1 MYIWICFHCSYKR
14 SLDVIL
20 KVYLLKN
27 GSSIQKSSH
36 TFSESQMKL
45 QLELIVELCQTFLY
59 YFFDQSNSSP
69 NSITNYY
76 QECKGVLLKWETF
89 FSKCESI
96 LNSTSTWMDKWSFVQ
111 NIQLWKKW
119 SHYFCHCTAC
129 TKPPKMSFL
138 FAIKKTFLE
147 V

>member
-1 MYIWICFHCSYKR
+1 MYIWNCFHCSYKR

-59 YFFDQSNSSP
+59 YFFDQSNS
-69 NSITNYY
+69 ITNYY
-76 QECKGVLLKWETF
+76 QECKGVLLKWEIF
-89 FSKCESI
+89 FKMWGHFEFNKYMNEQMKFCPEYSICEKNGPIIFVIVLHALNLQKC
-96 LNSTSTWMDKWSFVQ
+96 L
-111 NIQLWKKW
+111 
-119 SHYFCHCTAC
+119 
-129 TKPPKMSFL
+129 FL
-138 FAIKKTFLE
+138 FAISYIFWSHLF
-147 V
+147 

>member
-89 FSKCESI
+89 FQNARAFWIQQVHEWTNEVLSRIFNCEKNGPIIFVIVLHALNLQKC
-96 LNSTSTWMDKWSFVQ
+96 
-111 NIQLWKKW
+111 
-119 SHYFCHCTAC
+119 
-129 TKPPKMSFL
+129 L
-138 FAIKKTFLE
+138 FYLQ
-147 V
+147 